1 MAIFIGKQKGW
12 DFDGFWSSTVSFETN
27 SHRSLQHCEM
37 SLVFKDEKTFPA
49 MIGVGMGWHVV
60 WFEKLAICWRSW
72 MFNPPSTD
80 DFPPEK
86 KNTKKHNICW
96 IT

>member
-1 MAIFIGKQKGW
+1 MGSTKNGGFDRDMAIFIKQKGW
-12 DFDGFWSSTVSFETN
+12 DFGVLSFETN
-27 SHRSLQHCEM
+27 SHRFLHCET

-49 MIGVGMGWHVV
+49 MIGVGMGWHVA

-72 MFNPPSTD
+72 MFNQPSTE

-86 KNTKKHNICW
+86 KSWVT
-96 IT
+96 